1 MSLLQILQMLRAHWR
16 VATLVPLVIILAAT
30 LINLQLPKQYTA
42 TTSLLVDVRADPI
55 AGALGVAVGSP
66 GYMATQ
72 TDIIMSDRVAQKV
85 VSMTRLD
92 KVPLAVERWREDT
105 GGRVPLENYWGDLLK
120 KGLEVNQTRGSNII
134 TLSYTARDPK
144 FVAAVT
150 NAFAQAYIGVTIDLR
165 VEPARQYGVWFDE
178 REKEL
183 REALEAAKDRLA
195 AYQKTKGIAI
205 ADARFDQE
213 SARLAALM
221 GDLAAAQTETAASL
235 SRQKTSGD
243 VLSPEVQQD
252 PVIQGLKG
260 DLAKAELQLASISTN
275 VGANHPQRVQLETA
289 VAGLRQKLA
298 EEVRRVSGTSAAATR
313 VSVQRENELK
323 ALVEA
328 QKQRVLALRG
338 DHDELAFLMRDVE
351 SAQRAY
357 DLVVQRISQTS
368 LESRFDQPN
377 IRVLSPAVEPIAP
390 SGPKWKRNIAAAVI
404 VGLMAGLGLAVGLEF
419 LNRRVRSSD
428 DLSGFE
434 GVPVLAVLKPKSE
447 NRTLRERAEEFGAWL
462 HGLRR
467 GRRAEPAR

>member
-1 MSLLQILQMLRAHWR
+1 MSFLQILQMLRAHWR
-16 VATLVPLVIILAAT
+16 VAALVPLAIILVAT

-105 GGRVPLENYWGDLLK
+105 GGRFPLEKYWGDLLK
-120 KGLEVNQTRGSNII
+120 KGLEVKQTRGSNII

-144 FVAAVT
+144 FVAAVA

-165 VEPARQYGVWFDE
+165 VEPARQHGVWFDE

-183 REALEAAKDRLA
+183 REALEAAKDRLS
-195 AYQKTKGIAI
+195 AYQKAKGIAI
-205 ADARFDQE
+205 ADERFDQE
-213 SARLAALM
+213 SARLAAVM
-221 GDLAAAQTETAASL
+221 GDLAAAQTETAVSL

-252 PVIQGLKG
+252 PAIQGLRS
-260 DLAKAELQLASISTN
+260 DLAKAELQLASISTHI
-275 VGANHPQRVQLETA
+275 GANHPQRVQLETA
-289 VAGLRQKLA
+289 IAGLRKKLT
-298 EEVRRVSGTSAAATR
+298 EEAQRVSGTSVAATR
-313 VSVQRENELK
+313 VAVQRENELR
-323 ALVEA
+323 AMVEA

-338 DHDELAFLMRDVE
+338 DRDELAFLMRDVE

-357 DLVVQRISQTS
+357 DLVIQRISQTS

-377 IRVLSPAVEPIAP
+377 VRVLSPAVEPITP

-404 VGLMAGLGLAVGLEF
+404 VGLMLGLGLALGLEF
-419 LNRRVRSSD
+419 LNRRVRSPE

-434 GVPVLAVLKPKSE
+434 GVPLLVALQPKSE
-447 NRTLRERAEEFGAWL
+447 RRTFKERADEFGAWF

-467 GRRAEPAR
+467 GRRAEPA